1 MVKDKKMIIT
11 VALKRIAAKKSWS
24 LITVL
29 LIALTVT
36 TFNTVVPLVSA
47 TSKWVEF
54 YGENIA
60 SYILVDSGSKTAYV
74 PIELENVSSSF
85 FNESEINKIKSI
97 NGVSN
102 VYRMITSY
110 NYWFLNSTEE
120 NKVIPLLH
128 IPHNFSYSK
137 TEGIFI
143 VVDLVGIDFDV
154 LKNSSLPIPF
164 ALVEG
169 KYPNNSESLILAD
182 EFLKS
187 VGYQVGSNFTL
198 YERQH
203 NNSFKI
209 SGFVRTIPLISLTK
223 PFILIDYE
231 QFFRLHEKIYNMK
244 LQKLS
249 TYVFVKL
256 SRPDPQLA
264 EQVENE
270 IYKTFS
276 YRQRLYVFYFKDL
289 LARTASLVNVSLF
302 VYKVAAI
309 VVILLLIGSVVTIS
323 FLDLVKNRNEF
334 GLLMTMGW
342 NDKEIT
348 SYAFYHLLVLSSLGL
363 IIGTTSTIL
372 AGNLIVE
379 RIMSS
384 NSNLSVVML
393 YFPLNIPETFYVFAS
408 IVLVVVSTILSSLL
422 LYLYLRRLTPSMLLE
437 SD

>member
-1 MVKDKKMIIT
+1 
-11 VALKRIAAKKSWS
+11 
-24 LITVL
+24 
-29 LIALTVT
+29 
-36 TFNTVVPLVSA
+36 
-47 TSKWVEF
+47 
-54 YGENIA
+54 
-60 SYILVDSGSKTAYV
+60 
-74 PIELENVSSSF
+74 
-85 FNESEINKIKSI
+85 
-97 NGVSN
+97 
-102 VYRMITSY
+102 
-110 NYWFLNSTEE
+110 
-120 NKVIPLLH
+120 
-128 IPHNFSYSK
+128 
-137 TEGIFI
+137 
-143 VVDLVGIDFDV
+143 
-154 LKNSSLPIPF
+154 
-164 ALVEG
+164 
-169 KYPNNSESLILAD
+169 
-182 EFLKS
+182 
-187 VGYQVGSNFTL
+187 
-198 YERQH
+198 
-203 NNSFKI
+203 
-209 SGFVRTIPLISLTK
+209 
-223 PFILIDYE
+223 
-231 QFFRLHEKIYNMK
+231 
-244 LQKLS
+244 
-249 TYVFVKL
+249 
-256 SRPDPQLA
+256 A

-342 NDKEIT
+342 SDKEIT